1 MGYIVFVVLMAVSLA
16 ASGAPESAPQRA
28 ADEAP
33 PAALSA
39 DEADR
44 LAAQASQAE
53 AGEIASEGAA
63 LGERLRAILAAVT
76 AFGDIRAEVTAG
88 VVVLRGVAPSV
99 AAADDAARMAEKL
112 DGVLLVVNEI
122 AVEKDL
128 ARRLDNAWAA
138 VRARLQAALGSLPLL
153 LSALLVFAGFWL
165 AARLLRDAD
174 CLYRLLSA
182 RTLLQNLLRQTV
194 FVLVL
199 LAGLVAALLLMDAGA
214 VISTALG
221 AAGVVGIALGFAFR
235 NIVENYLAGI
245 LLAIRQPF
253 RARDVVDIDGSTGTV
268 LRMTTSETTLMDAD
282 GNHLRLPN
290 ALVFNGKVLNY
301 TRNPLRRFT
310 VAVGVGTNVELDGAQ
325 DLAIATLA
333 RMNGVVDKPA
343 PSAAVVGLGDSS
355 VLLEI
360 YGWVDQGRANFAKVA
375 SEARRLVKTAFDE
388 AGIDMPAPAY
398 AVTLSAPLPDLPTP
412 PERGAGVPPPTGPD
426 PEEID
431 ISTADDLAE
440 QVEKELAQTGAADLL
455 AAGAPDEAAP
465 RR

>member
-1 MGYIVFVVLMAVSLA
+1 MPVLALALLLLLAPA
-16 ASGAPESAPQRA
+16 ASATPDPEPPAVPL
-28 ADEAP
+28 EVP

-44 LAAQASQAE
+44 LATQASQAE

-76 AFGDIRAEVTAG
+76 AFRDIRAEVTAG

-99 AAADDAARMAEKL
+99 AAADDAVRMAEKL

-122 AVEKDL
+122 AVERDL

-138 VRARLQAALGSLPLL
+138 VRARLQGALGSLPLL

-174 CLYRLLSA
+174 FLYQLLSA

-268 LRMTTSETTLMDAD
+268 LRMTTSETTLLDAD

-290 ALVFNGKVLNY
+290 ALVFNGKVRNY

-343 PSAAVVGLGDSS
+343 PSSAVVGLGDSS

-360 YGWVDQGRANFAKVA
+360 YGWVDQGAANFARVA

-398 AVTLSAPLPDLPTP
+398 AVTLSAPPAEVTAPTP
-412 PERGAGVPPPTGPD
+412 RPATPVPAGPD

-431 ISTADDLAE
+431 ISAADDVAE
-440 QVEKELAQTGAADLL
+440 QVEKELAQTEPADLL
-455 AAGAPDEAAP
+455 SAGAAEDTAP
-465 RR
+465 RG

>member
-1 MGYIVFVVLMAVSLA
+1 MHCIVLVVLMALSLV
-16 ASGAPESAPQRA
+16 ASGAPDEPPTPLPTETPPATLSP
-28 ADEAP
+28 DEAN
-33 PAALSA
+33 
-39 DEADR
+39 R

-76 AFGDIRAEVTAG
+76 AFRDIRAEVTAG
-88 VVVLRGVAPSV
+88 VVVLHGVAPSV
-99 AAADDAARMAEKL
+99 AAADDAVRMAEKL

-122 AVEKDL
+122 AIEKDL

-138 VRARLQAALGSLPLL
+138 VKGRLQSALGSLPLL
-153 LSALLVFAGFWL
+153 FSALLVFAGFWL
-165 AARLLRDAD
+165 VARLLRDAD
-174 CLYRLLSA
+174 CLYRLLSS
-182 RTLLQNLLRQTV
+182 RILLQNLLRQTV

-253 RARDVVDIDGSTGTV
+253 RARDVVDIDVSSGTV
-268 LRMTTSETTLMDAD
+268 LRMTTSETTLLDAD

-310 VAVGVGTNVELDGAQ
+310 VAVGVGTHVELDGAQ

-333 RMNGVVDKPA
+333 RMNGVVEKPA
-343 PSAAVVGLGDSS
+343 PSAAVVELGDST

-360 YGWVDQGRANFAKVA
+360 YGWVDQGTANFVKVA
-375 SEARRLVKTAFDE
+375 SEARRLVKAAFDE
-388 AGIDMPAPAY
+388 AGIEMPAPAY
-398 AVTLSAPLPDLPTP
+398 AVTLSAPLPDLQTP
-412 PERGAGVPPPTGPD
+412 PERPAGVPPPIGPD

-431 ISTADDLAE
+431 ISAADDVAE
-440 QVEKELAQTGAADLL
+440 QVEKELAQTGAEDLL
-455 AAGAPDEAAP
+455 AAGAPDAAAP